1 MPDVVIFCIFLS
13 YFTLVLLCQSFPE
26 GCQFCLEAGLPLPA
40 VFAGLASQTLDV
52 VVSFSEGLLQFS
64 SLRFQNL
71 IFFAFYLER
80 CLKADDPGGECL
92 YLAILVVGE

>member
-1 MPDVVIFCIFLS
+1 VPDVVVFCVFLP
-13 YFTLVLLCQSFPE
+13 YLALVLLCQSFPE
-26 GCQFCLEAGLPLPA
+26 GCQFCLEAGLPLPV

-52 VVSFSEGLLQFS
+52 VVSFSEGLFHIS

-80 CLKADDPGGECL
+80 CLKVDDPGGECL